1 MVLFDSGAW
10 RDAYREETDCAW
22 KVAADFLR
30 QNNFNFDLRH
40 PSQSG
45 GAVIRTRSEVSQGI
59 ELASSE
65 LAKSASQLL
74 EALKLSGTVLPPT
87 INPPCKT
94 IQELGIGLISE
105 NRNPEKSPAE
115 EFIYVDLSSVDHN
128 VIESLK
134 RIKGSEAPSRARR
147 VIRENDVILST
158 VRPYLGGHAVVP
170 ETLDNQIC
178 STRFSVLRCPDH
190 VNPTFLY
197 FMLISPQVV
206 AQFHSCMRGSH
217 YPALNDDHVRNLLI
231 PDLSRDKQDE
241 IVGKLENLIEQIE
254 ASVTRIEAFSQL
266 LNGEANAALSSLLA
280 DAYGTFA
287 EKEKRG
293 EY

>member
-1 MVLFDSGAW
+1 
-10 RDAYREETDCAW
+10 
-22 KVAADFLR
+22 
-30 QNNFNFDLRH
+30 
-40 PSQSG
+40 
-45 GAVIRTRSEVSQGI
+45 
-59 ELASSE
+59 
-65 LAKSASQLL
+65 
-74 EALKLSGTVLPPT
+74 LPPA

-94 IQELGIGLISE
+94 IQELGIELNSE

-178 STRFSVLRCPDH
+178 STGFSVLRCPDH
-190 VNPTFLY
+190 VNPRFLY
-197 FMLISPQVV
+197 FRLISPQVV

-266 LNGEANAALSSLLA
+266 LNGEANAALSSLMPMAHSQKKRNEESISDLIRSSRA
-280 DAYGTFA
+280 GSCSSWTGCTWKQTSRRPPVRSHLNRAIELLSDRTSPDYRNAI
-287 EKEKRG
+287 KESISLRHTHRQ
-293 EY
+293 YPRRRP